1 MNTDRKVYIK
11 VNKGR
16 LEVANVGKWYS
27 YWRDPYHL
35 MLVIPWFL
43 FLGIIALFYILINA
57 FFACIYMTG
66 DHITNARAGDFFDAY
81 FFSVQTFASI
91 GYGAMYPKTF
101 TGNLIVSFEAIVG
114 LVSIA
119 LLTGISFARFSR
131 STARIMF
138 SKFAVI
144 SPYNGQSTLM
154 VRCANA
160 RGNQVLEAQVRLTL
174 LRDEITKEG
183 SPIRRIY
190 DLKLL
195 RERTYSFSLG
205 WTVFH
210 PIDEFSPL
218 FNLNSNDLQQQNTTL
233 IITINGHD
241 ETVAQ
246 TVHARHDYHATDIMF
261 NHRFVDMIT
270 FLSNG
275 NRIIDYSKLH
285 KIESIETY

>member
-1 MNTDRKVYIK
+1 MNNNRKVYIK
-11 VNKGR
+11 AKNGH
-16 LEVANVGKWYS
+16 LEIENSGKWYT
-27 YWRDPYHL
+27 YWREPYRL
-35 MLVIPWFL
+35 MLVVPWFL
-43 FLGIIALFYILINA
+43 FLGIIALFYILVNV
-57 FFACIYMTG
+57 FFACIYIMG
-66 DHITNARAGDFFDAY
+66 DHIANARSGDFFDAY

-101 TGNLIVSFEAIVG
+101 IGNLIVSFEAIVG

-131 STARIMF
+131 PTARIMF

-144 SPYNGQSTLM
+144 SSYNGQSTLM

-174 LRDEITKEG
+174 LRDEITMEG
-183 SPIRRIY
+183 NPIRRVY

-195 RERTYSFSLG
+195 RDRTYSFSLG
-205 WTVFH
+205 WTIFH
-210 PIDEFSPL
+210 PTDDSSPL

-246 TVHARHDYHATDIMF
+246 TVHDRHDYHAGDVIF
-261 NHRFVDMIT
+261 NYRFVDMIT
-270 FLSNG
+270 FLPNG
-275 NRIIDYSKLH
+275 DRIIDYSKIH
-285 KIESIETY
+285 KIEAIEIS